1 MQQEKVISKV
11 AEMQP
16 QKVQDQAKVKEEA
29 KIIQLIVFNL
39 GDEELGATID
49 QIREIIRVGSIT
61 PIPNSPDFIKG
72 VANVRG
78 EITVAVDL
86 KERFFLHTKKETES
100 KHMIITEQEGNLF
113 GLMVDEVTEVLRIPE
128 TDIKPAPKL
137 VTRKERVYI
146 NGVLTLE
153 NRLIV
158 LLDLRKVL
166 SEQELARLAEM
177 AKIQHT
183 VVEKEGE
190 KAKLET
196 LKTAEKKEQRMEQKT
211 TEPAEK
217 VKQKEGKNPSNPA
230 EKKKNKKRKNRL

>member
-230 EKKKNKKRKNRL
+230 VKRKSRRGKNRL

>member
-49 QIREIIRVGSIT
+49 QIREIIRVGPIT
-61 PIPNSPDFIKG
+61 LIPNSPDFIKG

-128 TDIKPAPKL
+128 TEIKPAPKL

-158 LLDLRKVL
+158 LLDLKKVL